1 MRFASHVLLLQL
13 ATVSAVVAVCTGV
26 SVWLGVQQ
34 LRAEAESTALAI
46 ARTVAEDPEVRAA
59 VARYSDGSGAPAAAA
74 LARGPLQPLAERV
87 RERTGALFVVLTDDH
102 GIRLAHPDPARLGRE
117 VSTDYRDA
125 VAGKEV
131 VSWET
136 GTLGESARAKAP
148 VYGPGGVSPVG
159 EVSVGFASVSAF
171 EQLPQLLIAVGAAAL
186 AALAIGAAASVLLRR
201 RLARLTLG
209 VQPEELTALVQDRAA
224 VLDGVGEGVLA
235 ADSAGRVTVC
245 NGRAAEL
252 LGVEGA
258 LGAPVASLGL
268 PAELAARLADQ
279 RTGST
284 EIVHQSRVLYVDVRR
299 VERADRDLGAVVV
312 VRDRTDL
319 VSLTRRLDAVA
330 TMTNALRAQRH
341 EFANRLHIVSGL
353 LDADRCDEA
362 RVYLGEVVARGPL
375 KFPVQHADRLQEPY
389 LQALLGAKGEEAAER
404 GVLLSLGAE
413 TLVRGTVCEPEDV
426 ATVLGNLIDNAVRAA
441 VEGEEPRWVEVDA
454 LDDGDTLY
462 VTVSDS
468 GDGMRDP
475 LAAFGPAASAT
486 TGLAVDSVHGSG
498 FGLPLSRA
506 LARRRG
512 GEVWVIDPGGSGSGA
527 VLCARLPGTVEEGTG

>member
-1 MRFASHVLLLQL
+1 M
-13 ATVSAVVAVCTGV
+13 
-26 SVWLGVQQ
+26 
-34 LRAEAESTALAI
+34 
-46 ARTVAEDPEVRAA
+46 RAA
-59 VARYSDGSGAPAAAA
+59 VARYSGDSGAPAAAV

-87 RERTGALFVVLTDDH
+87 RKRTGALFVVLTDDH
-102 GIRLAHPDPARLGRE
+102 GIRLAHPDPARLGSE
-117 VSTDYRDA
+117 VSTDYRA
-125 VAGKEV
+125 VVAGKEI

-136 GTLGESARAKAP
+136 GTLGESARAKVP

-159 EVSVGFASVSAF
+159 EVSVGFASVSVF
-171 EQLPQLLIAVGAAAL
+171 EQLPQLLTAVGAAAL
-186 AALAIGAAASVLLRR
+186 AALAIGAVASVLLRR

-252 LGVEGA
+252 LGVEGV
-258 LGAPVASLGL
+258 LGAPVAALGL

-284 EIVHQSRVLYVDVRR
+284 EIVRHSRVLYVDVRR
-299 VERADRDLGAVVV
+299 VERAGRDLCAVV

-341 EFANRLHIVSGL
+341 EFANRLHVVSGL
-353 LDADRCDEA
+353 LAADRCDEA
-362 RVYLGEVVARGPL
+362 RAYLGEVVARGPL
-375 KFPVQHADRLQEPY
+375 KFSVQHADRLQEPY

-413 TLVRGTVCEPEDV
+413 TLVRGTVCDPEDV
-426 ATVLGNLIDNAVRAA
+426 ATVIGNLIDNAVRAA
-441 VEGEEPRWVEVDA
+441 VAGEEPRWVEVDV

-475 LAAFGPAASAT
+475 LAAFGTAPFAPASAT
-486 TGLAVDSVHGSG
+486 TGLAADSVHGSG

-512 GEVWVIDPGGSGSGA
+512 GDVWVIDPGGSGSGA
-527 VLCARLPGTVEEGTG
+527 VLCARLPGTVEEGAG